1 MVEVQA
7 TAEGEPF
14 LVSQLGQMMTL
25 GQKGM
30 KQLLDLQAQALEG
43 LRPLLQGGAIYH
55 CGPVVAGLDTQ
66 AYRFVAAGP
75 TTSSPT
81 KPGSIAS
88 TTSTVIVAPHS
99 SITPGC
105 ASTRR
110 RLVSPALIA
119 SVGRSRI
126 IGIETT
132 TFEAPTTIV
141 KVNPV
146 MAICE
151 HGGAYLL
158 GQMGHFTVR
167 LAD

>member
-1 MVEVQA
+1 MVLVGGTAPTNHGAA
-7 TAEGEPF
+7 TMTK
-14 LVSQLGQMMTL
+14 LVR
-25 GQKGM
+25 
-30 KQLLDLQAQALEG
+30 DL
-43 LRPLLQGGAIYH
+43 
-55 CGPVVAGLDTQ
+55 
-66 AYRFVAAGP
+66 
-75 TTSSPT
+75 
-81 KPGSIAS
+81 K
-88 TTSTVIVAPHS
+88 
-99 SITPGC
+99 
-105 ASTRR
+105 
-110 RLVSPALIA
+110 
-119 SVGRSRI
+119 VGDRI